1 MPPPPSLDA
10 RRRRRNLALVLV
22 ASSALAALAV
32 SARKKPPLPAP
43 APASSASA
51 TPPAASSAAPPAGG
65 PITPEITTVQ
75 GDDAFRLH
83 VFTIPLAGA
92 RISIVDVG
100 MGRDVAGARARAGA
114 SLVVN
119 AGFFDAAQKPEGL
132 VIAEGEVLSPHSASL
147 GGGVLSVA
155 GGQAALFAAEG
166 YAPAPGVSFAVQ
178 ARPRL
183 VVGGKAAIRRDDGK
197 AAERTALCVRDEGR
211 TLEVV
216 VARGEAP
223 GVGPTLALL
232 ADMLES
238 RGCREALN
246 LDGGPSTGAAWREG
260 EGARDLPPRG
270 PVRQAI
276 VVWNG
281 E

>member
-1 MPPPPSLDA
+1 MPLPPSLEA
-10 RRRRRNLALVLV
+10 RRRRGNLALG
-22 ASSALAALAV
+22 LAAVAALLAF
-32 SARKKPPLPAP
+32 AITELRKPPPAP
-43 APASSASA
+43 APAPSARA
-51 TPPAASSAAPPAGG
+51 TPPAASSAAPPAGA
-65 PITPEITTVQ
+65 PIAPEITTVQ

-83 VFTIPLAGA
+83 VFTIPLGGA
-92 RISIVDVG
+92 RLAILDVG
-100 MGRDVAGARARAGA
+100 MGRDLAGARARAGA

-119 AGFFDAAQKPEGL
+119 AGFFDAAEKPEGL
-132 VIAEGEVLSPHSASL
+132 VIAEGRTLASLSAAL
-147 GGGVLSVA
+147 GGGVLAVA
-155 GGQAALFAAEG
+155 GERAALFPAEG
-166 YAPAPGVSFAVQ
+166 YAPAPGVTFALQ

-183 VVGGKAAIRRDDGK
+183 VVAGKRAIGRDDGK
-197 AAERTALCVRDEGR
+197 SAERTALCVRDEGR

-223 GVGPTLALL
+223 GAGPTLALL

-238 RGCREALN
+238 RGCGEALN
-246 LDGGPSTGAAWREG
+246 LDGGPSTGVAWREA

-276 VVWNG
+276 AVWAR